1 MKIEK
6 KITAQEDGEN
16 LTRYFNEIRAFEPLT
31 KEEERDLLIKIQKS
45 NDQAALRKL
54 ISANLKFVVS
64 VAKKYQN
71 QGIPLLDLISEGNA
85 GLIEAT
91 KRFDTSKDL
100 KFFSYAV
107 WWIRI
112 KIFTTMDWNKR
123 TIQLPAN
130 RELLVTRIKREIL
143 LLEQQLLRYPTIDEL
158 CDYLKKE
165 FTEEEIKEAMIHG
178 GRTAS
183 LQDKI
188 GDGDDGEDTLEHTIE
203 GERVDQIDKSKS
215 VVTDLNRFLFHLT
228 QFECDVLCLC
238 NGLNGEKIMRN
249 EDVAKALKLKAK
261 DILKYKTKALK
272 RLRKLKN
279 VESLKDYLS

>member
-16 LTRYFNEIRAFEPLT
+16 LTRYFNEIRAFESLT
-31 KEEERDLLIKIQKS
+31 KEQEKVLLIRIQKH
-45 NDQAALRKL
+45 NDQSALRKL

-71 QGIPLLDLISEGNA
+71 QGIPLLDLISEGNV

-130 RELLVTRIKREIL
+130 RGLLVTRIKREIL

-183 LQDKI
+183 LQDKV
-188 GDGDDGEDTLEHTIE
+188 GDADEGEDTLEHTIQ
-203 GERVDQIDKSKS
+203 GEKVDQIDKDKS
-215 VVTDLNRFLFHLT
+215 MTKDLNRYLSNLT
-228 QFECDVLCLC
+228 QFECDILCLC
-238 NGLNGEKIMRN
+238 NGLNGEKPLRN
-249 EDVAKALKLKAK
+249 EDVAKALKLKPK
-261 DILKYKTKALK
+261 DILKYKTKAIK
-272 RLRKLKN
+272 RLRNLNN
-279 VESLKDYLS
+279 VGSLKDYLS